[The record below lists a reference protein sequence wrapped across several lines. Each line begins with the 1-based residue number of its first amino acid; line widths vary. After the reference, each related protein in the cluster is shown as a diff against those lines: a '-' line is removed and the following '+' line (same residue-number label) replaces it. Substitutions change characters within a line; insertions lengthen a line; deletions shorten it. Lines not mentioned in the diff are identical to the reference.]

1 MSTEISNVFRLRM
14 DVAQKCIEDP
24 DFLEAFKSDPNGTLS
39 KFVGS
44 DCSKLKINIVEED
57 ADTLTFPIAKLESEL
72 SIDQLE
78 AVAGGAFFA
87 ATVAA
92 VSGIAASQVVTQRAT
107 GGGW

>member
-1 MSTEISNVFRLRM
+1 MAI
-14 DVAQKCIEDP
+14 AQKCIEDP

-87 ATVAA
+87 VTVAA
-92 VSGIAASQVVTQRAT
+92 VSGVAATVASQRAT